1 MKCQTGKNEKIFYI
15 PVDKESLHVLS
26 FYYTAKKPRQ
36 RYGMQEDEL
45 RKINNFIL
53 YVAKGYPQAL
63 EAIYENIG
71 GRMLS
76 VAFSVLKDRY
86 LAEDVVQDSFLKI
99 AKNARRFKPGTNGIA
114 WICKIVRNTALDYLK
129 REKKITKVNVEDCF
143 DLGAADVGLE
153 RSENAIILENAL
165 KKLSPDQ
172 RTVVYYR
179 YYLDYTERDIAK
191 ETGIPKSTVMRLIQS
206 AEENL
211 KKILLEGDK

>member
-15 PVDKESLHVLS
+15 PVDKESLRVLS

-45 RKINNFIL
+45 QKINNFIL

-99 AKNARRFKPGTNGIA
+99 AKNARRFEPGTNGIA

-143 DLGAADVGLE
+143 DLGVADVGLE

-179 YYLDYTERDIAK
+179 YYLDYTVRDIAK

>member
-1 MKCQTGKNEKIFYI
+1 
-15 PVDKESLHVLS
+15 
-26 FYYTAKKPRQ
+26 
-36 RYGMQEDEL
+36 MQEDEL

-99 AKNARRFKPGTNGIA
+99 AKNAHRFKQDTNGIA
-114 WICKIVRNTALDYLK
+114 WVCKIVRNTALDYLK
-129 REKKITKVNVEDCF
+129 REKKITKVNIDDCF
-143 DLGAADVGLE
+143 DLGAADVGLD

-165 KKLSPDQ
+165 KKLSSDQ

-179 YYLDYTERDIAK
+179 YYLDYTVRDIAK

-211 KKILLEGDK
+211 KKILLERDK